1 MKRQQAHSASTTN
14 ETSFTSEDKI
24 ASIFQPDTLVSEQ
37 YFDNLRRKTRLE
49 PEASLMLAV
58 LEDGID
64 CYQENFI
71 PRNAAQRRLFD
82 ETKEWITSRDDDW
95 IFSFENLCEVLGLN
109 AAYLRQGLL
118 RWKPES
124 VTVHAAE
131 PKRIAV

>member
-1 MKRQQAHSASTTN
+1 MNRQQAYSASTAD
-14 ETSFTSEDKI
+14 EIHLGSEDKI

-49 PEASLMLAV
+49 PETRLMLAV

-64 CYQENFI
+64 CYQDNFI

-82 ETKEWITSRDDDW
+82 EAKEWIFSRDGDW

-118 RWKPES
+118 RWKPQS
-124 VTVHAAE
+124 ATGHSAG